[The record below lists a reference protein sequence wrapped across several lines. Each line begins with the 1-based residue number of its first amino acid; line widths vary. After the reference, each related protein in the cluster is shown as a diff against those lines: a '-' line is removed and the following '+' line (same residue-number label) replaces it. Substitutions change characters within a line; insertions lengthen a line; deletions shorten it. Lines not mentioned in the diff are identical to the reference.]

1 MVRHFRP
8 VTPVTLVA
16 LALAAPAWAQSAI
29 NVPARGPD
37 GRIQWTSVI
46 EGKETPAPAIDMG
59 DDETILRLLDE
70 GKNRNQVLAHLRHLT
85 QEIGPR
91 LTGSRRVTTANEWCR
106 DQYTAWGLTNAHL
119 EEWGTMATQ
128 FNRGPS
134 SGKLM
139 LKVERRRRDA
149 DNENA
154 KTEYE
159 TLREFELSTMAW
171 TRGTDGPVRGPVIR
185 EPATEEEYEAVKDK
199 LKGAWVLLR
208 PPSSAA
214 RQGIRRGPRGWL
226 EMAVNTRDKVA
237 EGTSID
243 ELPVSQKIIFSGAAG
258 FITTSRDERVWTSSV
273 PRWRE
278 RKPADVLPD
287 LHVMIRGSDY
297 DALNSRLADAEPVEV
312 EFNLNHE
319 LVEGPIP
326 CYNTIAEIRGTQWP
340 DEVVIISAHL
350 DSWDGPGSRGCLD
363 NGTGSAVTLEAAR
376 LLMAANAKPKR
387 TIRFINWTG
396 EEQGLLGSR
405 AYVKTHKDALD
416 TISAV
421 FVDDGGTNT
430 QGGLPAASNMVEMLA
445 AATAPT
451 NNQFYSE
458 IDGRYLNVNVRDT
471 GRRIGSHG
479 SSDHASFNAVGVPG
493 FFWDEIG
500 RSEYTFGWHTQYD
513 KLDLAIEEYL
523 VQSSTN
529 SAITAYRLACA
540 PTLLPRELPAEKKD
554 EPKASDEGSAKP
566 AVDNPPAT
574 APGPTDPA
582 PTGMNDNGPSIR

>member
-1 MVRHFRP
+1 MSRP
-8 VTPVTLVA
+8 RLTLLLA
-16 LALAAPAWAQSAI
+16 TLALATPAWAQSTI
-29 NVPARGPD
+29 NIPAKGPD
-37 GRIQWTSVI
+37 GRLQWTSVI

-70 GKNRNQVLAHLRHLT
+70 GKNRNQVMQHLRHLT
-85 QEIGPR
+85 HEIGPR
-91 LTGSRRVTTANEWCR
+91 LTGSRRLATANEWCR
-106 DQYTAWGLTNAHL
+106 DQYTAWGLTNAHI

-134 SGKLM
+134 TGKLL
-139 LKVERRRRDA
+139 LKIERRRRDA
-149 DNENA
+149 DSDA
-154 KTEYE
+154 PKVEYE
-159 TLREFELSTMAW
+159 TLREFEFSTMAW
-171 TRGTDGPVRGPVIR
+171 TKGTDGPLRGPVIR
-185 EPATEEEYEAVKDK
+185 EPATEEEYEAIKDK
-199 LKGAWVLLR
+199 LPGAWVLLR
-208 PPSSAA
+208 PPSSTA

-297 DALNSRLADAEPVEV
+297 DALNSRLADGEPVEV
-312 EFNLNHE
+312 EFNLQHE
-319 LVEGPIP
+319 LIEGPIP
-326 CYNTIAEIRGTQWP
+326 CANTIAEIRGTEWP

-350 DSWDGPGSRGCLD
+350 DSWDGPGSQGCLD

-376 LLMAANAKPKR
+376 ILMAANAKPKR

-405 AYVKTHKDALD
+405 AYVKMHKDSLD
-416 TISAV
+416 KISAV

-458 IDGRYLNVNVRDT
+458 TDGKFLNVNIRDT

-500 RSEYTFGWHTQYD
+500 RSEYTFGWHTQND
-513 KLDLAIEEYL
+513 KFEQAIEEYL

-566 AVDNPPAT
+566 AVDNPPAA

-582 PTGMNDNGPSIR
+582 PMGMNDNGPSIR